1 MNFTIEG
8 DPDRRLRQSNNQQH
22 CHGRQMKTWIERIST
37 TPTFRALAVI
47 AASCAALNA
56 FAATPGSAQLGNS
69 PAALYHSY
77 CSVCHGDQG
86 NGMSRA
92 RASLNPPPSDFTN
105 PAVSAALT
113 RERMIASVREGRPGT
128 AMVGWKTQLSDTQ
141 IATIVDYVRGTFM
154 AAAAPPAVVSPA
166 PPLLLPQGAPLPS
179 ATTGGARVPAMLKGD
194 KTRGAKLYD
203 QNCVACH
210 GKAGDG
216 AGPRAYFIS
225 PKPRS
230 FISAESRAA
239 FTRTILVLSIAQGK
253 RGTEMPSWD
262 KVLSDQ
268 EITDV
273 AEYVFQSFIATGNTE
288 RK

>member
-1 MNFTIEG
+1 MNTWFK
-8 DPDRRLRQSNNQQH
+8 RNS
-22 CHGRQMKTWIERIST
+22 KT
-37 TPTFRALAVI
+37 RARTAFATI
-47 AASCAALNA
+47 AAICMAFDA
-56 FAATPGSAQLGNS
+56 FAAHPGSAQLGNS
-69 PAALYHSY
+69 PSALYQSY

-86 NGMSRA
+86 NGQSRA

-105 PAVSAALT
+105 PAIREAFT

-128 AMVGWKTQLSDTQ
+128 AMVGWKSQLSDAQ
-141 IATIVDYVRGTFM
+141 IATVVDYVRGTFM
-154 AAAAPPAVVSPA
+154 VAGAAQPVASPA
-166 PPLLLPQGAPLPS
+166 LPVLLPQGAAAPG
-179 ATTGGARVPAMLKGD
+179 ANAVGARVPALLKGD
-194 KTRGAKLYD
+194 KARGAKLYD

-230 FISAESRAA
+230 FISAESRGA
-239 FTRTILVLSIAQGK
+239 FTRPILVLAIAQGK

-262 KVLSDQ
+262 KVMSDQ
-268 EITDV
+268 EIANV
-273 AEYVFQSFIATGNTE
+273 AEYVFQSFISTGSKTE